1 MILLDTQTLLWAA
14 ANDRRLGRFA
24 AARIQSSEATY
35 FASVSLFEIE
45 LKRLLGKLSV
55 PDDLAETLAKN
66 GFQELPFSGKSV
78 SSVRDFPSLVK
89 HDPFDR
95 MILATAIERGLTL
108 LTSDSILLTLG
119 HPLIVDSQV

>member
-119 HPLIVDSQV
+119 HPQIVDSQV

>member
-14 ANDRRLGRFA
+14 TGDRRLGRFA
-24 AARIQSSEATY
+24 TARIDSSEATY
-35 FASVSLFEIE
+35 FASISLFEIE
-45 LKRLLGKLSV
+45 IKRLLGKLLV
-55 PDDLAETLAKN
+55 PDGLADALAKN

-78 SSVRDFPSLVK
+78 ASVREFPSLVT

-95 MILATAIERGLTL
+95 MMLATAVDRGLTL
-108 LTSDSILLTLG
+108 LTSDSVLLSLG

>member
-14 ANDRRLGRFA
+14 NGDRRLGRFA
-24 AARIQSSEATY
+24 SARIGSSEATY

-45 LKRLLGKLSV
+45 IKRLLGKLAV
-55 PDDLAETLAKN
+55 PETFAETLAKN
-66 GFQELPFSGKSV
+66 GFQELPFSGKSLATV
-78 SSVRDFPSLVK
+78 KEFPSLVT

-95 MILATAIERGLTL
+95 MILATAVYRGLTL
-108 LTSDSILLTLG
+108 LTSDSVLLALG

>member
-14 ANDRRLGRFA
+14 GNDRRLGRFA
-24 AARIQSSEATY
+24 TARIDFSEATY

-45 LKRLLGKLSV
+45 IKRLLGKLVV
-55 PDDLAETLAKN
+55 PEGLAETLAKN

-78 SSVRDFPSLVK
+78 ASVREFPSLNR

-108 LTSDSILLTLG
+108 LTSDSVLLSLS